1 MNTIL
6 VAASVDLGVAADG
19 ARLGPKT
26 ILNHFHHQK
35 SVSIEADPS
44 IIKSRDKNDLR
55 KNEAEL
61 LKYNTG
67 LYHTIL
73 NAKKDGYFSLLL
85 GGDHSAAIPSALS
98 SAAVYGNI
106 GVIWI
111 DAHADFNT
119 FDTTVTGN
127 LHGLP
132 LAAIGGFNNTDM
144 IPFHQGKTVSQKNIV
159 IVGGRDIDPDEQ
171 INLEHSD
178 VTVFSTEDIHREGAA
193 VIMEKALKIAGNGTD
208 AVHISYDLD
217 VIDPLTAPGVSVPA
231 SDGISE
237 KEAFEINRTI
247 ISHIGEICSYDLVEL
262 NPLRDIDHKTENIAV
277 RLVNEI
283 LDSVKKL

>member
-35 SVSIEADPS
+35 SVSVEADPS
-44 IIKSRDKNDLR
+44 IIKSRNKNDLR

-98 SAAVYGNI
+98 SAVVYGNI
-106 GVIWI
+106 GVM
-111 DAHADFNT
+111 
-119 FDTTVTGN
+119 TTQSMLNEEFQVAK
-127 LHGLP
+127 L
-132 LAAIGGFNNTDM
+132 
-144 IPFHQGKTVSQKNIV
+144 NIY
-159 IVGGRDIDPDEQ
+159 E
-171 INLEHSD
+171 E
-178 VTVFSTEDIHREGAA
+178 
-193 VIMEKALKIAGNGTD
+193 
-208 AVHISYDLD
+208 
-217 VIDPLTAPGVSVPA
+217 A
-231 SDGISE
+231 SDMFLSE
-237 KEAFEINRTI
+237 FCI
-247 ISHIGEICSYDLVEL
+247 YLY
-262 NPLRDIDHKTENIAV
+262 
-277 RLVNEI
+277 
-283 LDSVKKL
+283 